1 MWREENIHGL
11 SCLGTASRFFKD
23 TFYFIFRMKSVK
35 LVLLPAQGDS
45 WDKWTATC
53 HRSTKWLGT
62 PASSSVPL
70 QSVPI
75 WSHLKPAA
83 QRQTSIVGPPFW
95 KHNSCLQSYGCP
107 WERRKRLGMGGES
120 LLSEWRKETWG
131 RGALQGLY
139 PIPWDIPDFRLSLA
153 PDKTHHASQNPC
165 TIGPST

>member
-11 SCLGTASRFFKD
+11 SCLGTALRFFKD
-23 TFYFIFRMKSVK
+23 TFYSIFRMKSVK

-70 QSVPI
+70 QPVPI

-107 WERRKRLGMGGES
+107 WERNGGRKPGGEGHC
-120 LLSEWRKETWG
+120 KEM
-131 RGALQGLY
+131 GLY

-153 PDKTHHASQNPC
+153 SDKTRHASQNPC